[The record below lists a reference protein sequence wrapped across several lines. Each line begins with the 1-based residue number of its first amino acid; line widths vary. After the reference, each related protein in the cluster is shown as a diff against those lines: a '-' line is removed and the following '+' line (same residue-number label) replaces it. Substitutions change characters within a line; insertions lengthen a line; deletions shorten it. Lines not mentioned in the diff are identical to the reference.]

1 MKLHVWFLDNINISE
16 IQMQSIK
23 TKKKIT
29 LFHEEYFVSLL
40 KVRQLLPF
48 LSNRLTIWLIT
59 EQHMEQD
66 VMSVPS
72 VNSDIGSDI
81 TIRFAKMKT
90 SFSAWLRRRQASGRK
105 YQSRSRNGHWPQRH
119 GRIFQ
124 KADGSVQ
131 SEQFQKSCWFCQST
145 DVSIARKF
153 PMNCGNFLNS
163 ANSIKTLINDLLWDG
178 TSDKSMRHDE
188 CFSFSA
194 WHFLKELTFNIE
206 LKYFW

>member
-1 MKLHVWFLDNINISE
+1 
-16 IQMQSIK
+16 MQSIK

-29 LFHEEYFVSLL
+29 LFHEEYFVYLL
-40 KVRQLLPF
+40 KVRQLLHF
-48 LSNRLTIWLIT
+48 YQIGWRFDWLQSSIWSRMWCLCLRSTRILV
-59 EQHMEQD
+59 QI
-66 VMSVPS
+66 S
-72 VNSDIGSDI
+72 
-81 TIRFAKMKT
+81 RFASQKWKLV
-90 SFSAWLRRRQASGRK
+90 FQIAWLRRRQASGRK

-124 KADGSVQ
+124 KADGNVQ